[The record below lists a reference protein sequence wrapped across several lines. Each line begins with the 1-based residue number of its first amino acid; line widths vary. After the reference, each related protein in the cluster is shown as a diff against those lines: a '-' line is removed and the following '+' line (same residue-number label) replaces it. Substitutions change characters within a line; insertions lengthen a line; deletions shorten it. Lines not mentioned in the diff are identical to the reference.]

1 MFTSPALARV
11 LVELRPTVE
20 ATQAQTKLFLVS
32 LVSRHVLFLG
42 GLPTL
47 FAFSHESILVF
58 FYLQGLTD
66 RHHPLHLT

>member
-47 FAFSHESILVF
+47 FAFSQESILVF

>member
-66 RHHPLHLT
+66 RHHQLYLS